1 MEIIK
6 DIGII
11 GAGPAGMSAALYL
24 SRSKYSFEIFEKE
37 MSGGKLNIATSIENY
52 PGIISTDGFS
62 LGMSIKKQLD
72 AKGIKIKKEEV
83 NNIVFEN
90 NMFKITTI
98 ENIYYFKKVIV
109 ATGSSNKKLN
119 IENEEK
125 YVGKGISFCAV
136 CDGFLFKKKDV
147 AVFANS
153 RNGYLEAL
161 YLANLVNKIYL
172 ISDKEQDD
180 DENNLAT
187 LKSLNN
193 VEFISPYKIISFNGD
208 DTLKSIDTVSLKN
221 KEVKRFDIS
230 ACFPFVGE
238 IPSSYFL
245 KNLNLNMNKNGYII
259 VDKNME
265 TSFRGVYACGDIIDK
280 PLRQIVTACS
290 DGAIAAT
297 SIIKEL
303 NSSK

>member
-1 MEIIK
+1 MEVIK

-11 GAGPAGMSAALYL
+11 GAGPAGMTAALYL

-37 MSGGKLNIATSIENY
+37 MSGGKLNIITSIENY
-52 PGIISTDGFS
+52 PGIMSTDGFS
-62 LGMSIKKQLD
+62 LGMNIKKQLD

-83 NNIVFEN
+83 NNIVFEKD
-90 NMFKITTI
+90 MFKVTTI
-98 ENIYYFKKVIV
+98 ENIYYFKKIII
-109 ATGSSNKKLN
+109 ATGSLNKKLN
-119 IENEEK
+119 IQNEEK
-125 YVGKGISFCAV
+125 YIGKGISFCAV

-161 YLANLVNKIYL
+161 YLANLVNKVYL
-172 ISDKEQDD
+172 ISDNDKDD
-180 DENNLAT
+180 DENNLAS
-187 LKSLNN
+187 LKSLKN
-193 VEFISPYKIISFNGD
+193 VEFLSPYKIISFNGD
-208 DTLKSIDTVSLKN
+208 ETLKSIDIESLDN
-221 KEVKRFDIS
+221 KEQKRIEIS

-238 IPSSYFL
+238 IPASYFL
-245 KNLNLNMNKNGYII
+245 NNLNLNMNKNGYII

-265 TSFRGVYACGDIIDK
+265 TSFKGIYACGDIIDK

-303 NSSK
+303 NSKK